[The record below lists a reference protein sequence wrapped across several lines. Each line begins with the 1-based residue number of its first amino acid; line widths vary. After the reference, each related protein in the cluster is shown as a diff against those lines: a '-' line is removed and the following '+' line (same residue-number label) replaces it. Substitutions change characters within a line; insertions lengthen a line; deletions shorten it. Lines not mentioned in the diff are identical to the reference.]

1 MTKEIKLEEKELK
14 EIKEL
19 NEDKS
24 KLTFEFGNLRMELIL
39 VRAKLME
46 LEKID
51 SDMEAK
57 FKGSESKIS
66 KVMEKLRKKY
76 GDGRINLSKGTFT
89 QS

>member
-39 VRAKLME
+39 VRAKLLE
-46 LEKID
+46 LEKLD
-51 SDMEAK
+51 SDMEAR
-57 FKGSESKIS
+57 FKGSETKAN
-66 KVMEKLRKKY
+66 KVMDKLRKKY
-76 GDGRINLSKGTFT
+76 GDGRIDINKGFFT
-89 QS
+89 KS

>member
-1 MTKEIKLEEKELK
+1 MTKETKLEEKELK

-24 KLTFEFGNLRMELIL
+24 KLTFDFGNLRMELIL
-39 VRAKLME
+39 VKAKLME

-57 FKGSESKIS
+57 FKGSENKIN
-66 KVMEKLRKKY
+66 KIMEKLRKKY
-76 GDGRINLSKGTFT
+76 GDGRINLAKGIFI